1 VHSVCNSMLPTA
13 RSHTAAASYP
23 WVVIVRRAGLPCFM
37 LDGGLHDRYL
47 LGDGFVLEAWAYVA
61 VYVVGDGLVTLL
73 QCMENQCSLR

>member
-1 VHSVCNSMLPTA
+1 
-13 RSHTAAASYP
+13 
-23 WVVIVRRAGLPCFM
+23 M
-37 LDGGLHDRYL
+37 LDGGLHDRYF